1 VRQSAQTA
9 LLRCKLTMVLI
20 RFCAAALLLTAISN
34 PGQVPR
40 PGTEPPGA
48 ICVACIRAHEEF
60 LASDALRGR
69 GSATPDELT
78 AATYVAAQLRQYGID
93 PAGDDGG
100 YIQRATVVR
109 RKFTGPPRLQIRTK
123 PEHMVWTYGKEFLV
137 YFLAQTQFSGP
148 LRKVDSD
155 KLESTVDSGSIVLIL
170 RTDTRKIRKAAMS
183 MASAGAAGVLV
194 PATEQESAR
203 FRERGKELPRP
214 PVRLEDQAGGSSG
227 STLNVLQV
235 SVPAAK
241 VLARLPEGTKIS
253 FGGPATS
260 EKNYTWNAVG
270 ILHGTDP
277 ALAHAAVLLSA
288 HLDHLG
294 IGRPVKGDNIYN
306 GADDDAS
313 GVTAVLEFARVLGA
327 GPKPRR
333 SVIFALFG
341 SEEIGVLGSIYFR
354 EHPPLPLNNIAAN
367 LEFEMLG
374 RADPAVKTD
383 TVWLTGWERS
393 NLGPTLAAH
402 GAHLVG
408 DPHPDQNFF
417 TRSDNYALAKK
428 GVVAQTISSYGLHGD
443 YHQPSDDVSHI
454 DFEHMNTSIGSL
466 LEPIEWLVN
475 SDFTPSWNDG
485 GKP

>member
-1 VRQSAQTA
+1 
-9 LLRCKLTMVLI
+9 MILI
-20 RFCAAALLLTAISN
+20 HFGATALLLTAVSN
-34 PGQVPR
+34 PGLSQLS
-40 PGTEPPGA
+40 GSEIKAPGA
-48 ICVACIRAHEEF
+48 ICAACIRAHEEF

-78 AATYVAAQLRQYGID
+78 AATYVASQLRQYGMD
-93 PAGDDGG
+93 PAGDDGK

-109 RKFTGPPRLQIRTK
+109 QKFTGPPHLQIKTK
-123 PEHMVWTYGKEFLV
+123 AEPIVWSYGKEFLV
-137 YFLAQTQFSGP
+137 YFLSQTKFSGR

-155 KLESTVDSGSIVLIL
+155 KLESPAVDSGSIVLIL
-170 RTDTRKIRKAAMS
+170 GTDTQKIRKAAMS

-194 PATEQESAR
+194 PAPAQESVH

-214 PVRLEDQAGGSSG
+214 PARLEDQGRASSG

-235 SVPAAK
+235 SAQAAE
-241 VLARLPEGTKIS
+241 VLAGLAEGTLVT
-253 FGGPATS
+253 FGGPAAT
-260 EKNYTWNAVG
+260 EKSYTWNAVG
-270 ILHGTDP
+270 ILRGSDP
-277 ALAHAAVLLSA
+277 ALAQAAVLLSA

-313 GVTAVLEFARVLGA
+313 GVTAVLEFARLLGA

-333 SVIFALFG
+333 TVIFALFG
-341 SEEIGVLGSIYFR
+341 SEEIGVLGSVYFR
-354 EHPPLPLNNIAAN
+354 EHPPLPLNEIAVN
-367 LEFEMLG
+367 LEFEMIG
-374 RADPAVKTD
+374 RADPAVKAD
-383 TVWLTGWERS
+383 TVWLTGWDRS
-393 NLGPTLAAH
+393 NLGPTLAEH

-443 YHQPSDDVSHI
+443 YHQPTDDLSHI
-454 DFEHMNTSIGSL
+454 DFDHMNAAIGSFV
-466 LEPIEWLVN
+466 EPLKWLVN
-475 SDFTPSWNDG
+475 SDFRPKWNEG
-485 GKP
+485 GRP

>member
-1 VRQSAQTA
+1 MRQSTQTA
-9 LLRCKLTMVLI
+9 LIRCKFTMVLI
-20 RFCAAALLLTAISN
+20 RFCATALVSTAICN
-34 PGQVPR
+34 LGQVPG

-109 RKFTGPPRLQIRTK
+109 QKFTGPPHLRIKTK
-123 PEHMVWTYGKEFLV
+123 AEPIVWTYGKEFVV
-137 YFLAQTQFSGP
+137 YFLSQTQFSGP
-148 LRKVDSD
+148 IRKVDAD
-155 KLESTVDSGSIVLIL
+155 KPETKIDSGSMVLVVG
-170 RTDTRKIRKAAMS
+170 TDRAKIRKTAMS
-183 MASAGAAGVLV
+183 MASAGAVGVLV
-194 PATEQESAR
+194 PATAQESAR
-203 FRERGKELPRP
+203 FRERGKELPTP

-235 SVPAAK
+235 SAQAAK
-241 VLARLPEGTKIS
+241 VLARLPEGTKIT
-253 FGGPATS
+253 FGGPATA
-260 EKNYTWNAVG
+260 EKSYTWNAVG
-270 ILHGTDP
+270 ILHGTDS

-327 GPKPRR
+327 SPKPRR

-354 EHPPLPLNNIAAN
+354 EHPPLPLNEIAAN

-374 RADPAVKTD
+374 RADPAVKAD

-393 NLGPTLAAH
+393 NLGPTLAEH

-417 TRSDNYALAKK
+417 TRSDNYALARK

-443 YHQPSDDVSHI
+443 YHQPSDDISHI
-454 DFEHMNTSIGSL
+454 DFDHMNAAIGSL
-466 LEPIEWLVN
+466 LAPIQWLVN
-475 SDFTPSWNDG
+475 SDFTPKWNEG
-485 GKP
+485 GRP